1 MNRDSPVSTSTLTNA
16 PTIEIDNVYDDDDD
30 SLSKSNGQRYTY
42 ASSSSQFIFHDPLPD
57 ARQSMLNT
65 ILVHLTAHE
74 PLSNLSKWEIYR
86 NLNEKIAASM
96 SPSIYRKYERIAL

>member
-16 PTIEIDNVYDDDDD
+16 PTIEIDDVDNDD
-30 SLSKSNGQRYTY
+30 SLSKSNGQRYTH

-57 ARQSMLNT
+57 ARQSTLNT

-74 PLSNLSKWEIYR
+74 PLANRSKWEIYR
-86 NLNEKIAASM
+86 SLNDKIAAST
-96 SPSIYRKYERIAL
+96 SPSIYRKYERTTL